1 MQNMEKININI
12 IIKDDYTFPTRR
24 MEDEY
29 VATGLTTNGRSY
41 TEIESY
47 CKAYEKSDATVRRL
61 LKKVE
66 HARCNEFFIKL
77 NNKIYVSPN
86 ISMLTNEHY
95 SKIDTLHGNWEVFLR
110 GFEWDYF
117 GCVSFRWSITQKT
130 AKERMAKLFEK
141 LSSKYKS
148 AEIRLFYVCEEN
160 KTRNGYHTHF
170 ILWTDIANKA
180 EIKSYVENHFRGKG
194 TEPFANTK
202 IETYDPKDGGI
213 GYLLKE
219 MSKNPDGYDYHYKNK
234 P

>member
-1 MQNMEKININI
+1 MNRININLSV
-12 IIKDDYTFPTRR
+12 KDDYAFPVRR
-24 MEDEY
+24 LEDDY
-29 VATGLTTNGRSY
+29 VPTGLTINQRSY
-41 TEIESY
+41 IEISQY
-47 CKAYEKSDATVRRL
+47 CRIYNVSDSTVRRR

-66 HARCNEFFIKL
+66 HNRCNEFFIRIL
-77 NNKIYVSPN
+77 NKIYVSPN
-86 ISMLTNEHY
+86 ITMLTNENH
-95 SKIDTLHGNWEVFLR
+95 SMIGTINGNWETFLR
-110 GFEWDYF
+110 GFQWDYF

-130 AKERMAKLFEK
+130 AKERMAKLFDK

-202 IETYDPKDGGI
+202 VEAYDPKDGGI